1 MTENISIRFRNKN
14 INRRAKMTY
23 GVKKI
28 KTCYGNTEKG
38 VTIFDSRRLLSKGRS

>member
-14 INRRAKMTY
+14 TNTRAKMTY
-23 GVKKI
+23 GVTKI